1 MGGKDKRAS
10 RKGAVVSKDEFA
22 EYGHDANERH
32 GDDECRDANESRIAG
47 ECRDAN
53 EGGIAG
59 ERCGANEGGP
69 VDGERDGRRAA
80 RGGKGS
86 HGGCEIDKNDAAHKK
101 GATNDGSAVHRGVA
115 DGDAVDVA
123 AGNAADVAARATVD
137 VAVAAAGATV
147 DAAAAAVV
155 TDADVAAG
163 DTADIAVDAA
173 AASATVDAAA
183 AADAVDV
190 AAAGTSTDADA
201 AAAAVAT
208 TDATADDAK
217 ARRRA
222 HRAAVR
228 AQLRQQGAF
237 GQQGSAWGGLP
248 YSDALLQEGL
258 EHARIIAEKRIN
270 GTPRTAEDWLD
281 NNAEVN
287 LALLAKA
294 GRLARECLIEAHLDA
309 VYAATKGYKRLFEAH
324 DLGAEYHRAV
334 RLAVE
339 DSIDKFNLSEGHVL
353 NSWVSTN
360 KKPVER
366 RLCECYAQK
375 TALRSEH
382 EARKYF
388 TIIKAYRKLED
399 SLQGARRP
407 TEDELLEALAEYT
420 ATRGLGR
427 EAMLDILD
435 RGSDGVHR
443 VVFSAASPRDREA
456 ASASACASVVPVAKL
471 AAGAADVVSVVDTI
485 HGAEDAGAEAVA
497 EAGCTARTEN
507 TAEENRVALS
517 AGGVGATRVANVAEK
532 QCAVRIESAAGS
544 ASSAGD
550 SVVHDSDALIFRN
563 GVEQDMTPVERA
575 VYRARI
581 APIIDAGARLQT
593 LAKTAE
599 GIRISCG
606 LPMMQADRVR
616 RIELRLRE
624 RFVLGGELGVYSGA
638 ETSTWLRQERSR
650 LHSDYWLLDLL
661 ALRLAEMLPKQSA
674 APKAKAKVKAAP
686 TDAFSPSPSARAMGV
701 SRDDCYSMLLPMA
714 VKTDDLSGK
723 NGNGYAK
730 ALWENKKLSE
740 DAAEKEGCLQ
750 AYKEYLE
757 NPLAVVRGKMLARV
771 PEEVFPEEDSWRV
784 LLWHFFFDEAT
795 DTEIEEF
802 VAALKDALI
811 HDAAVTG
818 SSEYVVSTARAYVVK
833 RLLAS
838 AAARGDGWDRALE
851 HMLGL
856 MLCWMFD
863 VECADDESVAFAND
877 GLLTGGGVASARKKS
892 KAGRVLSFDAYI
904 VDGPAHI
911 DLEEGRELRV
921 HPWLRPRVGIGHAFE
936 KDECRQL
943 GCRRAEF
950 SGEKAWGVLN
960 LPGQQ
965 ECLAL
970 GANGRAQDPV
980 SREHAF
986 LLYAGSDSQRKEKG
1000 WLAFDLASTNGT
1012 LIARSNADGSM
1023 SNVIVG
1029 FGANNYADARALS
1042 FGAACAGDEQLLREA
1057 ARRAGAAVQMH
1068 GACIMP
1074 GDTLVFGF
1082 AVVEDANGVVS
1093 FGARNGALCLR
1104 VREA

>member
-1 MGGKDKRAS
+1 M
-10 RKGAVVSKDEFA
+10 SKDEFV
-22 EYGHDANERH
+22 EYGHEANERH
-32 GDDECRDANESRIAG
+32 GEG

-53 EGGIAG
+53 EG
-59 ERCGANEGGP
+59 
-69 VDGERDGRRAA
+69 
-80 RGGKGS
+80 
-86 HGGCEIDKNDAAHKK
+86 
-101 GATNDGSAVHRGVA
+101 
-115 DGDAVDVA
+115 
-123 AGNAADVAARATVD
+123 
-137 VAVAAAGATV
+137 
-147 DAAAAAVV
+147 
-155 TDADVAAG
+155 
-163 DTADIAVDAA
+163 
-173 AASATVDAAA
+173 
-183 AADAVDV
+183 
-190 AAAGTSTDADA
+190 
-201 AAAAVAT
+201 AAAVAT
-208 TDATADDAK
+208 ADAVAADDVVAGANAGEGANESAAADVSAADDAK

-228 AQLRQQGAF
+228 AQRRQQGAF

-258 EHARIIAEKRIN
+258 EHARAIAEKRIN
-270 GTPRTAEDWLD
+270 GAPRTAEDWLD

-287 LALLAKA
+287 LALLARA

-309 VYAATKGYKRLFEAH
+309 VYAATKGYRRLFEAH

-388 TIIKAYRKLED
+388 AIIKAYRKIED

-407 TEDELLEALAEYT
+407 TEDELLETLAEHT
-420 ATRGLGR
+420 ATCGLGR

-443 VVFSAASPRDREA
+443 VVFSAASSRNRGA
-456 ASASACASVVPVAKL
+456 ASAGACASVVPAAKL
-471 AAGAADVVSVVDTI
+471 AAGAADVVSAVDAM
-485 HGAEDAGAEAVA
+485 HGAENADAADSACAARVRQVSGAEAVA
-497 EAGCTARTEN
+497 ETGCAARTES
-507 TAEENRVALS
+507 AAKENRVALS

-581 APIIDAGARLQT
+581 APVIDADARLQT

-599 GIRISCG
+599 GIRVSCG

-661 ALRLAEMLPKQSA
+661 ALRLAEMFPKQSA
-674 APKAKAKVKAAP
+674 PSRAKTKSTVEAKPNDASAARP
-686 TDAFSPSPSARAMGV
+686 QTLGV
-701 SRDDCYSMLLPMA
+701 TRDDCYSMLLPMA

-740 DAAEKEGCLQ
+740 DAAEKEGCFQ
-750 AYKEYLE
+750 AYEEYLE

-771 PEEVFPEEDSWRV
+771 PGEAFSEEDPWHM

-818 SSEYVVSTARAYVVK
+818 SSEYVASTARAYVVK

-851 HMLGL
+851 HALGL

-863 VECADDESVAFAND
+863 VECADDESVALAND
-877 GLLTGGGVASARKKS
+877 GLLTGGGVAPSLKKP

-904 VDGPAHI
+904 VDGPARI

-921 HPWLRPRVGIGHAFE
+921 HPWLRPRVGIGHVFE

-943 GCRRAEF
+943 GRRRAEF
-950 SGEKAWGVLN
+950 SGEEAWGAVN

-980 SREHAF
+980 SREHAL
-986 LLYAGSDSQRKEKG
+986 LLYAGSEPQGKEKG
-1000 WLAFDLASTNGT
+1000 WLVFDLASTNGT
-1012 LIARSNADGSM
+1012 LIVRSNADGSM

-1029 FGANNYADARALS
+1029 FGASNYADARALS
-1042 FGAACAGDEQLLREA
+1042 FGPACAGDELLLCEV
-1057 ARRAGAAVQMH
+1057 ARRAGAVVQMC

>member
-1 MGGKDKRAS
+1 M
-10 RKGAVVSKDEFA
+10 SKDEFA
-22 EYGHDANERH
+22 EYEHDANECH
-32 GDDECRDANESRIAG
+32 GEG

-53 EGGIAG
+53 EG
-59 ERCGANEGGP
+59 
-69 VDGERDGRRAA
+69 
-80 RGGKGS
+80 
-86 HGGCEIDKNDAAHKK
+86 
-101 GATNDGSAVHRGVA
+101 
-115 DGDAVDVA
+115 
-123 AGNAADVAARATVD
+123 
-137 VAVAAAGATV
+137 
-147 DAAAAAVV
+147 
-155 TDADVAAG
+155 
-163 DTADIAVDAA
+163 
-173 AASATVDAAA
+173 
-183 AADAVDV
+183 
-190 AAAGTSTDADA
+190 ADA
-201 AAAAVAT
+201 AAAAGAAADVDDAVDAVA
-208 TDATADDAK
+208 DAAAANAAEGANESAAAADAAAAAAEDAK

-228 AQLRQQGAF
+228 AQRRQQGAF
-237 GQQGSAWGGLP
+237 GQQGSEWGGLP
-248 YSDALLQEGL
+248 YSDTLLQEGL
-258 EHARIIAEKRIN
+258 EHARVIAEKRIS
-270 GTPRTAEDWLD
+270 GAPRSEEDWLD
-281 NNAEVN
+281 NNAEVK
-287 LALLAKA
+287 LALLARA

-324 DLGAEYHRAV
+324 DLGAEYHHAV

-339 DSIDKFNLSEGHVL
+339 DSIDKFNLSENHVL

-388 TIIKAYRKLED
+388 AIIKTYRKLED
-399 SLQGARRP
+399 SLQGARKP
-407 TEDELLEALAEYT
+407 TEDELLEALAERT
-420 ATRGLGR
+420 ATRGLSRG
-427 EAMLDILD
+427 AMLDILD

-443 VVFSAASPRDREA
+443 VVFSAASPRRRGAESGA
-456 ASASACASVVPVAKL
+456 ARTSVVPAAKL
-471 AAGAADVVSVVDTI
+471 AGGSADVVSVV
-485 HGAEDAGAEAVA
+485 GAIKNAEGEDVA
-497 EAGCTARTEN
+497 
-507 TAEENRVALS
+507 
-517 AGGVGATRVANVAEK
+517 ANA
-532 QCAVRIESAAGS
+532 SAAGS
-544 ASSAGD
+544 ASMGGD
-550 SVVHDSDALIFRN
+550 SVVHDADALIFRN
-563 GVEQDMTPVERA
+563 GIEQDMTPVERA
-575 VYRARI
+575 VYKARI
-581 APIIDAGARLQT
+581 APIIDSDARLQT
-593 LAKTAE
+593 FAKTAE
-599 GIRISCG
+599 GIRVSCG

-674 APKAKAKVKAAP
+674 ASKAKAEASDVSAAP
-686 TDAFSPSPSARAMGV
+686 APSSAVQTVGV
-701 SRDDCYSMLLPMA
+701 TRDDCYSMLLPMP

-740 DAAEKEGCLQ
+740 DAAEKEGRLQ
-750 AYKEYLE
+750 AYEEYLE
-757 NPLAVVRGKMLARV
+757 NPLAVVQAKVLARV
-771 PEEVFPEEDSWRV
+771 PSEAFSEGDPWRM
-784 LLWHFFFDEAT
+784 LLWRFFFDEAT

-818 SSEYVVSTARAYVVK
+818 SSEYVASTARAYVVK
-833 RLLAS
+833 RLLTS
-838 AAARGDGWDRALE
+838 AAARGDGCDRALE
-851 HMLGL
+851 HALGL

-863 VECADDESVAFAND
+863 IERVDDESVALAND
-877 GLLTGGGVASARKKS
+877 GLLTGGGVAPSLKKP

-904 VDGPAHI
+904 VDGPARI

-936 KDECRQL
+936 KDECRKL

-950 SGEKAWGVLN
+950 SGEEAWGAMN

-965 ECLAL
+965 ECLA
-970 GANGRAQDPV
+970 GDADGRAQDPV
-980 SREHAF
+980 SREHAL
-986 LLYAGSDSQRKEKG
+986 LLYAGNEPQEKEKG
-1000 WLAFDLASTNGT
+1000 WLALDLTSTNGT
-1012 LIARSNADGSM
+1012 LIVRSNGDGSV

-1029 FGANNYADARALS
+1029 FGANNYADAFALS
-1042 FGAACAGDEQLLREA
+1042 FGPACAGDGQLLREV
-1057 ARRAGAAVQMH
+1057 ARRAGASVQTH

-1082 AVVEDANGVVS
+1082 AVVEDASGVVS

>member
-1 MGGKDKRAS
+1 MSSKDKGAS
-10 RKGAVVSKDEFA
+10 RKGAVVLKDEFA
-22 EYGHDANERH
+22 QCEYDANERH
-32 GDDECRDANESRIAG
+32 GEGDRREANES
-47 ECRDAN
+47 
-53 EGGIAG
+53 
-59 ERCGANEGGP
+59 
-69 VDGERDGRRAA
+69 
-80 RGGKGS
+80 
-86 HGGCEIDKNDAAHKK
+86 
-101 GATNDGSAVHRGVA
+101 GVA
-115 DGDAVDVA
+115 AEA
-123 AGNAADVAARATVD
+123 
-137 VAVAAAGATV
+137 
-147 DAAAAAVV
+147 
-155 TDADVAAG
+155 
-163 DTADIAVDAA
+163 
-173 AASATVDAAA
+173 
-183 AADAVDV
+183 
-190 AAAGTSTDADA
+190 
-201 AAAAVAT
+201 
-208 TDATADDAK
+208 AK

-228 AQLRQQGAF
+228 AQRRQQGSF
-237 GQQGSAWGGLP
+237 GQQSSEWGGLP

-270 GTPRTAEDWLD
+270 GVPRTAEDWLD
-281 NNAEVN
+281 SDAEVR

-309 VYAATKGYKRLFEAH
+309 AYAATRGYRRLFEAH
-324 DLGAEYHRAV
+324 DLGAEYHHAV

-339 DSIDKFNLSEGHVL
+339 DSIDKFNLSENHVL
-353 NSWVSTN
+353 NSWVLTN

-382 EARKYF
+382 EARRYF
-388 TIIKAYRKLED
+388 AIVKAYRKLED
-399 SLQGARRP
+399 SLQGMREP
-407 TEDELLEALAEYT
+407 TEGELLEALAEHT
-420 ATRGLGR
+420 ATRGLSR

-443 VVFSAASPRDREA
+443 VVFSAAPSHGREA
-456 ASASACASVVPVAKL
+456 ASACARASVVSVAKL
-471 AAGAADVVSVVDTI
+471 ATDAADVVSAVGVM
-485 HGAEDAGAEAVA
+485 HGAED
-497 EAGCTARTEN
+497 TD
-507 TAEENRVALS
+507 
-517 AGGVGATRVANVAEK
+517 
-532 QCAVRIESAAGS
+532 AAGS
-544 ASSAGD
+544 ASLAGE

-563 GVEQDMTPVERA
+563 GIEQDMTPLERV
-575 VYRARI
+575 VYKARI
-581 APIIDAGARLQT
+581 APIVDADARLQT

-599 GIRISCG
+599 GIRVSCG

-616 RIELRLRE
+616 RIELRLRK

-661 ALRLAEMLPKQSA
+661 ALRLAEMLPKQLA
-674 APKAKAKVKAAP
+674 ASKAKAEAA
-686 TDAFSPSPSARAMGV
+686 DALAAVVRIAGV
-701 SRDDCYSMLLPMA
+701 TRDDCYSMLLPML

-740 DAAEKEGCLQ
+740 DAAKKEGRLQ
-750 AYKEYLE
+750 AYEEYLE

-771 PEEVFPEEDSWRV
+771 PGEAFPEEDSWRV
-784 LLWHFFFDEAT
+784 LLWYFFFDEAT

-818 SSEYVVSTARAYVVK
+818 SSEYIASTARAYVVK
-833 RLLAS
+833 RLLTS
-838 AAARGDGWDRALE
+838 AAARGDGWDCALE
-851 HMLGL
+851 HVLGL

-863 VECADDESVAFAND
+863 IERADDESVALAND
-877 GLLTGGGVASARKKS
+877 GLLTGGGVASSRKKP

-904 VDGPAHI
+904 VDGPARI
-911 DLEEGRELRV
+911 DLEEGREIRV
-921 HPWLRPRVGIGHAFE
+921 HPWLRPRAGVGHAFE

-950 SGEKAWGVLN
+950 SGEEVWGVLN

-986 LLYAGSDSQRKEKG
+986 LLYAGSGSQRKEKG

-1012 LIARSNADGSM
+1012 LIVRSNSDGSM

-1029 FGANNYADARALS
+1029 FGMSNYADARTLS
-1042 FGAACAGDEQLLREA
+1042 FGSACADDELLLREA
-1057 ARRAGAAVQMH
+1057 ARRAGAAIQMH

-1082 AVVEDANGVVS
+1082 AVVEDSNGVVS

>member
-1 MGGKDKRAS
+1 MGSKDKKAS
-10 RKGAVVSKDEFA
+10 REGAVVSKDEFA
-22 EYGHDANERH
+22 EYEHGANESH
-32 GDDECRDANESRIAG
+32 GDDECRDANE
-47 ECRDAN
+47 D
-53 EGGIAG
+53 
-59 ERCGANEGGP
+59 GA
-69 VDGERDGRRAA
+69 
-80 RGGKGS
+80 
-86 HGGCEIDKNDAAHKK
+86 
-101 GATNDGSAVHRGVA
+101 
-115 DGDAVDVA
+115 A
-123 AGNAADVAARATVD
+123 AGKAAADVATADDAVVD
-137 VAVAAAGATV
+137 ANAGEGANES
-147 DAAAAAVV
+147 AAAAE
-155 TDADVAAG
+155 
-163 DTADIAVDAA
+163 
-173 AASATVDAAA
+173 
-183 AADAVDV
+183 
-190 AAAGTSTDADA
+190 
-201 AAAAVAT
+201 
-208 TDATADDAK
+208 DAK

-222 HRAAVR
+222 HRAAIR
-228 AQLRQQGAF
+228 AQRRQRGAF
-237 GQQGSAWGGLP
+237 GQQGSDWGGLP

-258 EHARIIAEKRIN
+258 EHARVIAEKRIS

-309 VYAATKGYKRLFEAH
+309 VYAATKGYKRLFETH

-388 TIIKAYRKLED
+388 AIIKAYRKLEG

-407 TEDELLEALAEYT
+407 TEDELLEALAEHT
-420 ATRGLGR
+420 ATRGLSR

-443 VVFSAASPRDREA
+443 VTFSAAPPCGRGA
-456 ASASACASVVPVAKL
+456 APAAARASVVPAAKL
-471 AAGAADVVSVVDTI
+471 AAGAADAVSVVDTI
-485 HGAEDAGAEAVA
+485 NGAEDADAEGFADAERARRASGAETAAV
-497 EAGCTARTEN
+497 EGCVAGSE
-507 TAEENRVALS
+507 
-517 AGGVGATRVANVAEK
+517 G
-532 QCAVRIESAAGS
+532 AAGS
-544 ASSAGD
+544 ASMGGEP
-550 SVVHDSDALIFRN
+550 VVHDSDALIFRN
-563 GVEQDMTPVERA
+563 GIEQDMTPLERA
-575 VYRARI
+575 VYKARI
-581 APIIDAGARLQT
+581 APVIDADARLQT

-599 GIRISCG
+599 GIRVSCG

-674 APKAKAKVKAAP
+674 PSRAKTKSTVEAKVNDASAARP
-686 TDAFSPSPSARAMGV
+686 QTVGV
-701 SRDDCYSMLLPMA
+701 TRDDCYSMLLPMA

-750 AYKEYLE
+750 AYEEYLE
-757 NPLAVVRGKMLARV
+757 NPLAVVRDKMLARV
-771 PEEVFPEEDSWRV
+771 PGEAFSEEDPWHV

-818 SSEYVVSTARAYVVK
+818 SSEYVASTARAYVVK

-838 AAARGDGWDRALE
+838 AAARGDGWDHALE
-851 HMLGL
+851 HALGL

-863 VECADDESVAFAND
+863 VECADDESVALAND
-877 GLLTGGGVASARKKS
+877 GLLTGGGVAPSRKKP

-904 VDGPAHI
+904 VDGPARI

-936 KDECRQL
+936 KNECRQL

-950 SGEKAWGVLN
+950 SGEKTWGVMN

-980 SREHAF
+980 SREHAL
-986 LLYAGSDSQRKEKG
+986 LLYAGSEPQGKEKG
-1000 WLAFDLASTNGT
+1000 WLVFDLASTNGT
-1012 LIARSNADGSM
+1012 LIVRSNADGSM
-1023 SNVIVG
+1023 SNVIAG
-1029 FGANNYADARALS
+1029 FGANNYADARSLS
-1042 FGAACAGDEQLLREA
+1042 FGPACAGDELLLREV
-1057 ARRAGAAVQMH
+1057 ARRAGAAVQMR

-1082 AVVEDANGVVS
+1082 AVMEDANGVVS

>member
-1 MGGKDKRAS
+1 M
-10 RKGAVVSKDEFA
+10 SKDEFA
-22 EYGHDANERH
+22 EYEHGANECH
-32 GDDECRDANESRIAG
+32 GDDECRDANEGAAAVATADAVAADDVVAGANAG
-47 ECRDAN
+47 E
-53 EGGIAG
+53 
-59 ERCGANEGGP
+59 GA
-69 VDGERDGRRAA
+69 AA
-80 RGGKGS
+80 
-86 HGGCEIDKNDAAHKK
+86 
-101 GATNDGSAVHRGVA
+101 VV
-115 DGDAVDVA
+115 
-123 AGNAADVAARATVD
+123 AADVAA
-137 VAVAAAGATV
+137 
-147 DAAAAAVV
+147 
-155 TDADVAAG
+155 
-163 DTADIAVDAA
+163 
-173 AASATVDAAA
+173 
-183 AADAVDV
+183 
-190 AAAGTSTDADA
+190 
-201 AAAAVAT
+201 
-208 TDATADDAK
+208 ADDAK

-222 HRAAVR
+222 HRAVVR
-228 AQLRQQGAF
+228 AQRRQQGAF

-258 EHARIIAEKRIN
+258 EHARAIAEKRIN
-270 GTPRTAEDWLD
+270 GAPRTAEDWLD

-287 LALLAKA
+287 LALLARA

-309 VYAATKGYKRLFEAH
+309 VYAATKGYRRLFEAH

-388 TIIKAYRKLED
+388 AIIKAYRKLED
-399 SLQGARRP
+399 SLRGARRP
-407 TEDELLEALAEYT
+407 TEDELFEALAEYT
-420 ATRGLGR
+420 ATRGLSQ
-427 EAMLDILD
+427 ETMLDILD

-443 VVFSAASPRDREA
+443 VVFSAASSRGRGA
-456 ASASACASVVPVAKL
+456 ASAGACASVVPAAKL
-471 AAGAADVVSVVDTI
+471 AAGAADVVSVVDTM

-497 EAGCTARTEN
+497 ETGCAAHSES
-507 TAEENRVALS
+507 TAEENCVAFS

-532 QCAVRIESAAGS
+532 QRAVRTESAVGS
-544 ASSAGD
+544 ASMAGD

-563 GVEQDMTPVERA
+563 GIEQDMTPVERA

-581 APIIDAGARLQT
+581 APIIDADARLQT

-599 GIRISCG
+599 GIRVSCG

-674 APKAKAKVKAAP
+674 APKAKAKVKAVP
-686 TDAFSPSPSARAMGV
+686 TDAFSTSPSARAMGV
-701 SRDDCYSMLLPMA
+701 TRDDCYSMLLPLA

-730 ALWENKKLSE
+730 ALRENKKLSE
-740 DAAEKEGCLQ
+740 DAAEKEGRLQ
-750 AYKEYLE
+750 AYEEYLE
-757 NPLAVVRGKMLARV
+757 NPLAVVRANVLARV
-771 PEEVFPEEDSWRV
+771 PGEAFPEEDSWHG

-818 SSEYVVSTARAYVVK
+818 SSEYVSSTARAYVVK

-851 HMLGL
+851 HALGL

-863 VECADDESVAFAND
+863 VECADDESVALAND
-877 GLLTGGGVASARKKS
+877 GLLTGGGVAPSRKKP

-904 VDGPAHI
+904 VDGPARI

-921 HPWLRPRVGIGHAFE
+921 HPWLHPRVGIGHAFE

-950 SGEKAWGVLN
+950 SGEEAWGAMN

-965 ECLAL
+965 ECLAG

-1012 LIARSNADGSM
+1012 LIVRSNADGSM

-1029 FGANNYADARALS
+1029 FGVNNYADARALS
-1042 FGAACAGDEQLLREA
+1042 FGAACAGDEQLLRET

>member
-1 MGGKDKRAS
+1 MGSKDKRAS
-10 RKGAVVSKDEFA
+10 REGAVVSKDEFA
-22 EYGHDANERH
+22 EYEHGANESH
-32 GDDECRDANESRIAG
+32 GDDERRDANE
-47 ECRDAN
+47 
-53 EGGIAG
+53 
-59 ERCGANEGGP
+59 
-69 VDGERDGRRAA
+69 DG
-80 RGGKGS
+80 
-86 HGGCEIDKNDAAHKK
+86 
-101 GATNDGSAVHRGVA
+101 
-115 DGDAVDVA
+115 
-123 AGNAADVAARATVD
+123 
-137 VAVAAAGATV
+137 AAAGKA
-147 DAAAAAVV
+147 
-155 TDADVAAG
+155 
-163 DTADIAVDAA
+163 TAD
-173 AASATVDAAA
+173 AT
-183 AADAVDV
+183 
-190 AAAGTSTDADA
+190 AAAGKAKADA
-201 AAAAVAT
+201 AAAE
-208 TDATADDAK
+208 DANAK

-222 HRAAVR
+222 HRAAIR
-228 AQLRQQGAF
+228 AQRRQRGAF
-237 GQQGSAWGGLP
+237 GQQGSEWGGLP

-258 EHARIIAEKRIN
+258 EHARVIAEKRIS
-270 GTPRTAEDWLD
+270 GAPRTAEDWLD

-388 TIIKAYRKLED
+388 AIIKAYRKLED

-407 TEDELLEALAEYT
+407 TEDELLEALAGHT
-420 ATRGLGR
+420 ATRGLSR

-435 RGSDGVHR
+435 RGFDGVHR
-443 VVFSAASPRDREA
+443 VVFSAASPCGRGA
-456 ASASACASVVPVAKL
+456 APAAARASVVPAAKL
-471 AAGAADVVSVVDTI
+471 AAGAADAVSVVDTI
-485 HGAEDAGAEAVA
+485 NGAEDADAEGFADAERARWASGAETAAV
-497 EAGCTARTEN
+497 EGCVAGSE
-507 TAEENRVALS
+507 
-517 AGGVGATRVANVAEK
+517 G
-532 QCAVRIESAAGS
+532 AAGS
-544 ASSAGD
+544 ASMDGGP
-550 SVVHDSDALIFRN
+550 VVYDSDALIFRN
-563 GVEQDMTPVERA
+563 GIEQDMTPLERA
-575 VYRARI
+575 VYKARI
-581 APIIDAGARLQT
+581 APIVDADARLQT

-599 GIRISCG
+599 GIRASCG

-661 ALRLAEMLPKQSA
+661 ALRLAEMFPKQSA
-674 APKAKAKVKAAP
+674 PSRAKTKSTAEAKANNGSAARP
-686 TDAFSPSPSARAMGV
+686 QTVGV
-701 SRDDCYSMLLPMA
+701 TRDDCYSMLLPMA

-740 DAAEKEGCLQ
+740 DAAEKEGRLQ
-750 AYKEYLE
+750 AYEEYLE

-771 PEEVFPEEDSWRV
+771 PGEAFSEEDPWRV

-818 SSEYVVSTARAYVVK
+818 SSEYVASTARAYVVK

-851 HMLGL
+851 HALGL

-863 VECADDESVAFAND
+863 VECADDESVALAND
-877 GLLTGGGVASARKKS
+877 GLLTGGGVAPSRKKP

-904 VDGPAHI
+904 VDGPARI

-950 SGEKAWGVLN
+950 SGEKAWGAMN

-980 SREHAF
+980 SREHAL
-986 LLYAGSDSQRKEKG
+986 LLYAGSEPQGKEKG
-1000 WLAFDLASTNGT
+1000 WLVFDLASTNGT
-1012 LIARSNADGSM
+1012 LIVRSNADGSM
-1023 SNVIVG
+1023 SNVVAG

-1042 FGAACAGDEQLLREA
+1042 FGPACAGDELLLREV
-1057 ARRAGAAVQMH
+1057 ARRAGAVVQMR

-1082 AVVEDANGVVS
+1082 AVMEDANGVVS

>member
-1 MGGKDKRAS
+1 M
-10 RKGAVVSKDEFA
+10 SKDEFA
-22 EYGHDANERH
+22 EYEH
-32 GDDECRDANESRIAG
+32 GANESHDEG

-53 EGGIAG
+53 EDGAAAG
-59 ERCGANEGGP
+59 E
-69 VDGERDGRRAA
+69 
-80 RGGKGS
+80 
-86 HGGCEIDKNDAAHKK
+86 
-101 GATNDGSAVHRGVA
+101 AT
-115 DGDAVDVA
+115 
-123 AGNAADVAARATVD
+123 ADVAAAD
-137 VAVAAAGATV
+137 DAVAGANAGEGANE
-147 DAAAAAVV
+147 
-155 TDADVAAG
+155 
-163 DTADIAVDAA
+163 
-173 AASATVDAAA
+173 SA
-183 AADAVDV
+183 AADE
-190 AAAGTSTDADA
+190 G
-201 AAAAVAT
+201 
-208 TDATADDAK
+208 AK

-222 HRAAVR
+222 HRAAIR
-228 AQLRQQGAF
+228 AQRRQRGAF
-237 GQQGSAWGGLP
+237 GQQGSEWGGLP

-258 EHARIIAEKRIN
+258 EHARVIAEKRIS
-270 GTPRTAEDWLD
+270 GAPRTAEDWLD

-388 TIIKAYRKLED
+388 AIIKAYRKLED

-407 TEDELLEALAEYT
+407 TEDELLEALAEHT
-420 ATRGLGR
+420 ATRGLSR

-443 VVFSAASPRDREA
+443 VAFSAASPCGRGA
-456 ASASACASVVPVAKL
+456 APAVARASVVPAAKL
-471 AAGAADVVSVVDTI
+471 AAGAMDIVSVVDTI
-485 HGAEDAGAEAVA
+485 NGAEDADAAGFADAERARRASGAETAAV
-497 EAGCTARTEN
+497 EGCVAGSE
-507 TAEENRVALS
+507 
-517 AGGVGATRVANVAEK
+517 G
-532 QCAVRIESAAGS
+532 AAGS
-544 ASSAGD
+544 ASMGGEP
-550 SVVHDSDALIFRN
+550 VVHDSDALIFRN
-563 GVEQDMTPVERA
+563 GIEQDMTPLERA
-575 VYRARI
+575 VYKARI
-581 APIIDAGARLQT
+581 APVIDADARLQT

-599 GIRISCG
+599 GIRVSCG

-674 APKAKAKVKAAP
+674 PSRAKTKSTVEAKANDALAARP
-686 TDAFSPSPSARAMGV
+686 QIAGV
-701 SRDDCYSMLLPMA
+701 TRDDCYSMLLPMA

-750 AYKEYLE
+750 AYEEYLE

-771 PEEVFPEEDSWRV
+771 PGEAFSEEDPWHV

-818 SSEYVVSTARAYVVK
+818 SSEYVASTARAYVVK

-838 AAARGDGWDRALE
+838 AAARGDDWDRALE
-851 HMLGL
+851 HALGL
-856 MLCWMFD
+856 MLCWMLD
-863 VECADDESVAFAND
+863 VECADDESVALAND
-877 GLLTGGGVASARKKS
+877 GLLTGGGVAPSRKKP

-904 VDGPAHI
+904 VDGPARI

-950 SGEKAWGVLN
+950 SGEKAWGAMN

-980 SREHAF
+980 SREHAL
-986 LLYAGSDSQRKEKG
+986 LLYAGSEPQGKEKG
-1000 WLAFDLASTNGT
+1000 WLVFDLASTNGT
-1012 LIARSNADGSM
+1012 LIVRSNADGSL
-1023 SNVIVG
+1023 SNVIAG

-1042 FGAACAGDEQLLREA
+1042 FGPACAGDELLLREA
-1057 ARRAGAAVQMH
+1057 ARRAGAAIQMR
-1068 GACIMP
+1068 GTCIMP

-1082 AVVEDANGVVS
+1082 AVMEDANGVVS

>member
-1 MGGKDKRAS
+1 M
-10 RKGAVVSKDEFA
+10 SKDEFA
-22 EYGHDANERH
+22 EYEH
-32 GDDECRDANESRIAG
+32 GANESHGEG

-53 EGGIAG
+53 EDGAAAG
-59 ERCGANEGGP
+59 EA
-69 VDGERDGRRAA
+69 
-80 RGGKGS
+80 
-86 HGGCEIDKNDAAHKK
+86 
-101 GATNDGSAVHRGVA
+101 
-115 DGDAVDVA
+115 
-123 AGNAADVAARATVD
+123 AADVAA
-137 VAVAAAGATV
+137 AAGK
-147 DAAAAAVV
+147 
-155 TDADVAAG
+155 
-163 DTADIAVDAA
+163 
-173 AASATVDAAA
+173 A
-183 AADAVDV
+183 AADAAAVDDAV
-190 AAAGTSTDADA
+190 AGANVGEGANESAAADE
-201 AAAAVAT
+201 
-208 TDATADDAK
+208 DAK

-222 HRAAVR
+222 HRAAIR
-228 AQLRQQGAF
+228 AQRRQRGAF
-237 GQQGSAWGGLP
+237 GQQCSEWGGLP

-258 EHARIIAEKRIN
+258 EHAHVIAEKRIS
-270 GTPRTAEDWLD
+270 GAPRTAEDWLD

-388 TIIKAYRKLED
+388 AIIKAYRKLED

-407 TEDELLEALAEYT
+407 TEDELLEALAEHT
-420 ATRGLGR
+420 ATRGLSR

-435 RGSDGVHR
+435 RGSDGVHM
-443 VVFSAASPRDREA
+443 VAFSAASPCGRGAAPA
-456 ASASACASVVPVAKL
+456 ASRASVVPAAKL
-471 AAGAADVVSVVDTI
+471 AAGAADAVSVVDTI
-485 HGAEDAGAEAVA
+485 NGAEDAD
-497 EAGCTARTEN
+497 
-507 TAEENRVALS
+507 
-517 AGGVGATRVANVAEK
+517 
-532 QCAVRIESAAGS
+532 AAGF
-544 ASSAGD
+544 A
-550 SVVHDSDALIFRN
+550 DA
-563 GVEQDMTPVERA
+563 ERA
-575 VYRARI
+575 RRA
-581 APIIDAGARLQT
+581 
-593 LAKTAE
+593 
-599 GIRISCG
+599 
-606 LPMMQADRVR
+606 
-616 RIELRLRE
+616 
-624 RFVLGGELGVYSGA
+624 SGA

-674 APKAKAKVKAAP
+674 LSRAKTKSTVEAKANDGSAARP
-686 TDAFSPSPSARAMGV
+686 QTVGV
-701 SRDDCYSMLLPMA
+701 TRDDCYSMLLPMA

-750 AYKEYLE
+750 AYEEYLE

-771 PEEVFPEEDSWRV
+771 PGEAFSEEDPWRV

-802 VAALKDALI
+802 VAALKGALI

-818 SSEYVVSTARAYVVK
+818 SSEYVASTARAYVVK

-851 HMLGL
+851 HALGL

-863 VECADDESVAFAND
+863 VECADDESVALAND
-877 GLLTGGGVASARKKS
+877 GLLTGGGVAPSRKKP

-904 VDGPAHI
+904 VDGPARI

-950 SGEKAWGVLN
+950 SGEKAWGVMN

-980 SREHAF
+980 SREHAL
-986 LLYAGSDSQRKEKG
+986 LLYAGSEPQGKEKG
-1000 WLAFDLASTNGT
+1000 WLVFDLASTNGT
-1012 LIARSNADGSM
+1012 LIVRSNADGSM
-1023 SNVIVG
+1023 SNVIAG
-1029 FGANNYADARALS
+1029 FGVNNYADARALS
-1042 FGAACAGDEQLLREA
+1042 FGPACAGDELLLREA
-1057 ARRAGAAVQMH
+1057 ARRAGAAVQMR

>member
-1 MGGKDKRAS
+1 MDSKGKKAS

-22 EYGHDANERH
+22 EYEHGANESH
-32 GDDECRDANESRIAG
+32 GDDERRDANE
-47 ECRDAN
+47 D
-53 EGGIAG
+53 
-59 ERCGANEGGP
+59 GA
-69 VDGERDGRRAA
+69 
-80 RGGKGS
+80 
-86 HGGCEIDKNDAAHKK
+86 
-101 GATNDGSAVHRGVA
+101 
-115 DGDAVDVA
+115 A
-123 AGNAADVAARATVD
+123 AGKAAADVATAD
-137 VAVAAAGATV
+137 DAVAGANAGEGANES
-147 DAAAAAVV
+147 AAAAE
-155 TDADVAAG
+155 
-163 DTADIAVDAA
+163 
-173 AASATVDAAA
+173 
-183 AADAVDV
+183 
-190 AAAGTSTDADA
+190 
-201 AAAAVAT
+201 
-208 TDATADDAK
+208 DAK

-222 HRAAVR
+222 QRAAIR
-228 AQLRQQGAF
+228 AQRRQRGAF
-237 GQQGSAWGGLP
+237 GQQGSEWGGLP

-258 EHARIIAEKRIN
+258 EHARVIAEKRIS
-270 GTPRTAEDWLD
+270 GAPRTAEDWLD

-388 TIIKAYRKLED
+388 AIIKAYRKLED

-407 TEDELLEALAEYT
+407 TEDELLEALAERT
-420 ATRGLGR
+420 ATRGLSR
-427 EAMLDILD
+427 KAMLDILD

-443 VVFSAASPRDREA
+443 VTFSVAPPCGRGAAPVGV
-456 ASASACASVVPVAKL
+456 CASVVPAAKL
-471 AAGAADVVSVVDTI
+471 AAGAADAVSVVDTI
-485 HGAEDAGAEAVA
+485 NGAEDADAAGFADAERARRASGAETSAV
-497 EAGCTARTEN
+497 EGCVAGSE
-507 TAEENRVALS
+507 
-517 AGGVGATRVANVAEK
+517 G
-532 QCAVRIESAAGS
+532 AAGS
-544 ASSAGD
+544 ASMGGEP
-550 SVVHDSDALIFRN
+550 VVHDSDALIFRN
-563 GVEQDMTPVERA
+563 GIEQDMTPLERA
-575 VYRARI
+575 VYKARI
-581 APIIDAGARLQT
+581 APIVDADARLQT

-599 GIRISCG
+599 GIRVSCG

-674 APKAKAKVKAAP
+674 LSRAKTKSTAEAKANDGSAARP
-686 TDAFSPSPSARAMGV
+686 QTVGV
-701 SRDDCYSMLLPMA
+701 TRDDCYGMLLPMA

-750 AYKEYLE
+750 AYEGYLE

-771 PEEVFPEEDSWRV
+771 PGEAFSEEDPWRV

-802 VAALKDALI
+802 VAALKGALI

-818 SSEYVVSTARAYVVK
+818 SSEYVASTARAYVVK

-838 AAARGDGWDRALE
+838 AAARGDDWDRALE
-851 HMLGL
+851 HALGL

-863 VECADDESVAFAND
+863 VECSDDESVALAND
-877 GLLTGGGVASARKKS
+877 GLLTGGGVAPSRKKP

-904 VDGPAHI
+904 VDGPARI

-950 SGEKAWGVLN
+950 SGEKAWGAMN

-980 SREHAF
+980 SREHAL
-986 LLYAGSDSQRKEKG
+986 LLYAGSEPQGKEKG
-1000 WLAFDLASTNGT
+1000 WLVFDLASTNGT
-1012 LIARSNADGSM
+1012 LIVRSNADGSM

-1029 FGANNYADARALS
+1029 FGANNYADARTLS
-1042 FGAACAGDEQLLREA
+1042 FGSACADDELLLHEA
-1057 ARRAGAAVQMH
+1057 AKRAGAAIQMH

-1082 AVVEDANGVVS
+1082 AVMEDANGVVS

>member
-1 MGGKDKRAS
+1 MDSKDKKALRE
-10 RKGAVVSKDEFA
+10 GAVVSKDEFA
-22 EYGHDANERH
+22 EYGHGANESH
-32 GDDECRDANESRIAG
+32 GDDECLDANE
-47 ECRDAN
+47 
-53 EGGIAG
+53 
-59 ERCGANEGGP
+59 
-69 VDGERDGRRAA
+69 DG
-80 RGGKGS
+80 
-86 HGGCEIDKNDAAHKK
+86 
-101 GATNDGSAVHRGVA
+101 
-115 DGDAVDVA
+115 
-123 AGNAADVAARATVD
+123 
-137 VAVAAAGATV
+137 AAAGKAAS
-147 DAAAAAVV
+147 DAAAADDAV
-155 TDADVAAG
+155 AG
-163 DTADIAVDAA
+163 ANAGEGANE
-173 AASATVDAAA
+173 SA
-183 AADAVDV
+183 AADE
-190 AAAGTSTDADA
+190 
-201 AAAAVAT
+201 
-208 TDATADDAK
+208 DAK

-222 HRAAVR
+222 HRAAIR
-228 AQLRQQGAF
+228 AQRRQRGAF
-237 GQQGSAWGGLP
+237 GQQGSEWGGLP

-258 EHARIIAEKRIN
+258 EHARVIAEKRIS
-270 GTPRTAEDWLD
+270 GAPRTAEDWLD

-309 VYAATKGYKRLFEAH
+309 VYEATKGYKRLFEAH

-388 TIIKAYRKLED
+388 AIIKAYRKLED

-407 TEDELLEALAEYT
+407 TEDELLEALAEHT
-420 ATRGLGR
+420 ATRGLSR

-443 VVFSAASPRDREA
+443 VAFSAAPPCGRGA
-456 ASASACASVVPVAKL
+456 APAAARASVVPAAKL
-471 AAGAADVVSVVDTI
+471 AAGAADAVSVVDTI
-485 HGAEDAGAEAVA
+485 NGAEDADAAGFADAERARRASGAETAVVGGCV
-497 EAGCTARTEN
+497 AGSE
-507 TAEENRVALS
+507 
-517 AGGVGATRVANVAEK
+517 G
-532 QCAVRIESAAGS
+532 AAGS
-544 ASSAGD
+544 ASMNGEP
-550 SVVHDSDALIFRN
+550 VVHDSDALIFRN
-563 GVEQDMTPVERA
+563 GIEQDMTPLERA
-575 VYRARI
+575 VYKARLT
-581 APIIDAGARLQT
+581 PIVDADAHLQT

-599 GIRISCG
+599 GIRVSCG

-674 APKAKAKVKAAP
+674 PARAKTKSTVEAKANDASAARP
-686 TDAFSPSPSARAMGV
+686 QTVGV
-701 SRDDCYSMLLPMA
+701 TRDDCYSMLLPMA

-740 DAAEKEGCLQ
+740 DTAEKEGCLQ
-750 AYKEYLE
+750 AYEEYLE

-771 PEEVFPEEDSWRV
+771 PGEAFSEEDPWRV

-802 VAALKDALI
+802 VAALKGALI

-818 SSEYVVSTARAYVVK
+818 SSEYVASTARAYVVK

-851 HMLGL
+851 HALGL
-856 MLCWMFD
+856 MLCWMLD
-863 VECADDESVAFAND
+863 VEYADDESVALAND
-877 GLLTGGGVASARKKS
+877 GLLTGGGVAPSRKKP

-904 VDGPAHI
+904 VDGPARI

-950 SGEKAWGVLN
+950 SGEKAWGAMN

-980 SREHAF
+980 SREHAL
-986 LLYAGSDSQRKEKG
+986 LLYAGIEPQGKEKG
-1000 WLAFDLASTNGT
+1000 WLVFDLASTNGT
-1012 LIARSNADGSM
+1012 LIVRSNADGSM
-1023 SNVIVG
+1023 SNVIAG

-1042 FGAACAGDEQLLREA
+1042 FGPACTGDELLLREV
-1057 ARRAGAAVQMH
+1057 ARRAGAAVQMR
-1068 GACIMP
+1068 GTCIMP

-1082 AVVEDANGVVS
+1082 AVMEDANGVVS

>member
-10 RKGAVVSKDEFA
+10 RKGAAVSKDEFA

-53 EGGIAG
+53 EGGIAA
-59 ERCGANEGGP
+59 ECCGANEGGP

-86 HGGCEIDKNDAAHKK
+86 HGGCEIDKNDAAHEK
-101 GATNDGSAVHRGVA
+101 GATNDGSAAHRGA
-115 DGDAVDVA
+115 AAGGAVDVA
-123 AGNAADVAARATVD
+123 AGNAADVA
-137 VAVAAAGATV
+137 V
-147 DAAAAAVV
+147 DAAARA
-155 TDADVAAG
+155 TADV
-163 DTADIAVDAA
+163 AVDAA
-173 AASATVDAAA
+173 AASATA
-183 AADAVDV
+183 
-190 AAAGTSTDADA
+190 DADA
-201 AAAAVAT
+201 AAVADAT
-208 TDATADDAK
+208 TDAAADDAK

-228 AQLRQQGAF
+228 AQRRQQGAL
-237 GQQGSAWGGLP
+237 GQQCSEWGGLP

-258 EHARIIAEKRIN
+258 EHARVIAEKRIN
-270 GTPRTAEDWLD
+270 GSPRAAEDWLD
-281 NNAEVN
+281 NNAEVK
-287 LALLAKA
+287 LAMLARA

-309 VYAATKGYKRLFEAH
+309 VYAATKGYRRLFEAH

-339 DSIDKFNLSEGHVL
+339 DSIDKFDLSEGHVL

-443 VVFSAASPRDREA
+443 VVFSAASPRDRGA
-456 ASASACASVVPVAKL
+456 VSASACASVVPVAKL
-471 AAGAADVVSVVDTI
+471 AADAADVVSVVDTM

-497 EAGCTARTEN
+497 EAGCAARTES

-517 AGGVGATRVANVAEK
+517 AGGVGAMRVANVAEK

-599 GIRISCG
+599 GIRVSCG

-661 ALRLAEMLPKQSA
+661 ALRLAEMLPKYSS
-674 APKAKAKVKAAP
+674 APKAKNGKGTALTEQVG
-686 TDAFSPSPSARAMGV
+686 GV
-701 SRDDCYSMLLPMA
+701 TRDECYSMLLPVA

-723 NGNGYAK
+723 NGNGRAK

-740 DAAEKEGCLQ
+740 DAARKEGRLR
-750 AYKEYLE
+750 EYEDYLAD
-757 NPLAVVRGKMLARV
+757 PLAVVRNRAVAKV
-771 PEEVFPEEDSWRV
+771 PNETLHGEDPWAA

-795 DTEIEEF
+795 DIEVEEF
-802 VAALKDALI
+802 ATALKDALI
-811 HDAAVTG
+811 HDAIAIG
-818 SSEYVVSTARAYVVK
+818 SNEYTASTARAYTVK
-833 RLLAS
+833 RLLAT
-838 AAARGDGWDRALE
+838 AAARDDGWACKLE
-851 HMLGL
+851 HALCL
-856 MLCWMFD
+856 MLCWMLD
-863 VECADDESVAFAND
+863 IERADDESMALAQE
-877 GLLTGGGVASARKKS
+877 GLLTGGGAAPSPAKP
-892 KAGRVLSFDAYI
+892 KAGQMLAFDAFI
-904 VDGPAHI
+904 VDGVVRNA
-911 DLEEGRELRV
+911 LEEGRELHV

-936 KDECRQL
+936 KNKPHKL
-943 GCRRAEF
+943 GHRREELA
-950 SGEKAWGVLN
+950 GEEAWGVLN

-965 ECLAL
+965 ECLAR
-970 GANGRAQDPV
+970 GADGRALDPV
-980 SREHAF
+980 SREHAL
-986 LLYAGSDSQRKEKG
+986 LLYAGSELQGQARG
-1000 WLAFDLASTNGT
+1000 WLAFDLASSNGT
-1012 LIARSNADGSM
+1012 LIVRSNADGSV

-1029 FGANNYADARALS
+1029 FGANNCADTRTLS
-1042 FGAACAGDEQLLREA
+1042 FGPSCADDDQLLLETA
-1057 ARRAGAAVQMH
+1057 KRAGVAIQVQ
-1068 GACIMP
+1068 GARIMP

-1082 AVVEDANGVVS
+1082 AVREDSNGVVS
-1093 FGARNGALCLR
+1093 FGARNGALCMR

>member
-1 MGGKDKRAS
+1 M

-22 EYGHDANERH
+22 EYEH
-32 GDDECRDANESRIAG
+32 GANESHGEG

-53 EGGIAG
+53 E
-59 ERCGANEGGP
+59 
-69 VDGERDGRRAA
+69 DG
-80 RGGKGS
+80 
-86 HGGCEIDKNDAAHKK
+86 
-101 GATNDGSAVHRGVA
+101 
-115 DGDAVDVA
+115 
-123 AGNAADVAARATVD
+123 
-137 VAVAAAGATV
+137 AAAGK
-147 DAAAAAVV
+147 AA
-155 TDADVAAG
+155 
-163 DTADIAVDAA
+163 
-173 AASATVDAAA
+173 
-183 AADAVDV
+183 
-190 AAAGTSTDADA
+190 ADA
-201 AAAAVAT
+201 AAADDAVAG
-208 TDATADDAK
+208 ANVGEGANESVAAAEDAK

-222 HRAAVR
+222 HRAAIR
-228 AQLRQQGAF
+228 AQRRQRGAF
-237 GQQGSAWGGLP
+237 GQQGSEWGGLP

-258 EHARIIAEKRIN
+258 EHARVIAEKRIS
-270 GTPRTAEDWLD
+270 GAPRTAEDWLD

-388 TIIKAYRKLED
+388 AIIKAYRKLED

-407 TEDELLEALAEYT
+407 TEDELLEALAEHT
-420 ATRGLGR
+420 ATRGLSR

-443 VVFSAASPRDREA
+443 VAFSAASPCGRGA
-456 ASASACASVVPVAKL
+456 APAVARASVVPAAKL
-471 AAGAADVVSVVDTI
+471 AAGAADAVGVVDTI
-485 HGAEDAGAEAVA
+485 NGAEDADAAGFAGAERARRASGAETAAV
-497 EAGCTARTEN
+497 EGCVAGSE
-507 TAEENRVALS
+507 
-517 AGGVGATRVANVAEK
+517 G
-532 QCAVRIESAAGS
+532 AAGS
-544 ASSAGD
+544 ASMDGE
-550 SVVHDSDALIFRN
+550 SVAHDSDALIFRN
-563 GVEQDMTPVERA
+563 GIEQGMTPLERA
-575 VYRARI
+575 VYKARI
-581 APIIDAGARLQT
+581 APVIDADARLQT

-599 GIRISCG
+599 EIRVSCG

-674 APKAKAKVKAAP
+674 LSRAKTKSTAEAKANDGSAARP
-686 TDAFSPSPSARAMGV
+686 QTVGV
-701 SRDDCYSMLLPMA
+701 TRDDCYSMLLPMA

-750 AYKEYLE
+750 AYEEYLE

-771 PEEVFPEEDSWRV
+771 PGEAFSEEDPWHA

-818 SSEYVVSTARAYVVK
+818 SSEYVASTARAYVVK

-851 HMLGL
+851 HALGL

-863 VECADDESVAFAND
+863 VECADDESVALAND
-877 GLLTGGGVASARKKS
+877 GLLTGGGVAPSRKKP

-904 VDGPAHI
+904 VDGPARI

-943 GCRRAEF
+943 GCRRVEF
-950 SGEKAWGVLN
+950 SGEKAWGAMN

-980 SREHAF
+980 SREHAL
-986 LLYAGSDSQRKEKG
+986 LLYAGSEPQGKEKG
-1000 WLAFDLASTNGT
+1000 WLVFDLASTNGT
-1012 LIARSNADGSM
+1012 LIVRSNADGSM
-1023 SNVIVG
+1023 SNVIAG

-1042 FGAACAGDEQLLREA
+1042 FGPACAGDGLLLREV
-1057 ARRAGAAVQMH
+1057 ARRAGAAVQMR
-1068 GACIMP
+1068 GTCIMP

-1082 AVVEDANGVVS
+1082 AVMEDANGVVS

>member
-1 MGGKDKRAS
+1 MAPFFKILALVFLAAVLSSVKRYEHLTRVFNRFSCGVWLAAQITMGSKDKKAS
-10 RKGAVVSKDEFA
+10 REGAVVSKDEFV
-22 EYGHDANERH
+22 EYEH
-32 GDDECRDANESRIAG
+32 GANESHGEG

-53 EGGIAG
+53 E
-59 ERCGANEGGP
+59 
-69 VDGERDGRRAA
+69 DG
-80 RGGKGS
+80 
-86 HGGCEIDKNDAAHKK
+86 
-101 GATNDGSAVHRGVA
+101 
-115 DGDAVDVA
+115 
-123 AGNAADVAARATVD
+123 
-137 VAVAAAGATV
+137 AAAGK
-147 DAAAAAVV
+147 AAAE
-155 TDADVAAG
+155 
-163 DTADIAVDAA
+163 
-173 AASATVDAAA
+173 
-183 AADAVDV
+183 
-190 AAAGTSTDADA
+190 
-201 AAAAVAT
+201 
-208 TDATADDAK
+208 DAK

-222 HRAAVR
+222 HRAAIR
-228 AQLRQQGAF
+228 AQRRQRGAF
-237 GQQGSAWGGLP
+237 GQQGSEWGGLP

-258 EHARIIAEKRIN
+258 EHARVIAEKRIS
-270 GTPRTAEDWLD
+270 GAPRTAEDWLD

-388 TIIKAYRKLED
+388 AIIKAYRKLED

-407 TEDELLEALAEYT
+407 TEDELLEALAEHT
-420 ATRGLGR
+420 ATRGLSR

-443 VVFSAASPRDREA
+443 VAFSAAPPCGRGA
-456 ASASACASVVPVAKL
+456 APAAARASVVPAAKL
-471 AAGAADVVSVVDTI
+471 AAGAMDAVSAVDTI
-485 HGAEDAGAEAVA
+485 NGAEDADAAGFVDAERARQTSGAETAAV
-497 EAGCTARTEN
+497 EGCVAGSE
-507 TAEENRVALS
+507 
-517 AGGVGATRVANVAEK
+517 G
-532 QCAVRIESAAGS
+532 AAGS
-544 ASSAGD
+544 ASMGGEPA
-550 SVVHDSDALIFRN
+550 VHDSDALIFRN
-563 GVEQDMTPVERA
+563 GIEQDMTPLERA
-575 VYRARI
+575 VYKARL
-581 APIIDAGARLQT
+581 APIVDADARLQT

-599 GIRISCG
+599 GIRVSCG

-674 APKAKAKVKAAP
+674 PSRAKTKSTVEAKVNDASAARP
-686 TDAFSPSPSARAMGV
+686 QTVGV
-701 SRDDCYSMLLPMA
+701 TRDDCYSMLLPMA

-740 DAAEKEGCLQ
+740 DAAEKEGRLQ
-750 AYKEYLE
+750 AYEEYLE

-771 PEEVFPEEDSWRV
+771 PGEAFSEEDPWHV

-818 SSEYVVSTARAYVVK
+818 SSEYVASTARAYVVK

-838 AAARGDGWDRALE
+838 AAARGDGWDCALE
-851 HMLGL
+851 HALGL

-863 VECADDESVAFAND
+863 VECADDESVALAND
-877 GLLTGGGVASARKKS
+877 GLLTGGGVAPSRKKP

-904 VDGPAHI
+904 VDGPARI

-950 SGEKAWGVLN
+950 SGEKAWGAMN

-980 SREHAF
+980 SREHAL
-986 LLYAGSDSQRKEKG
+986 LLYAGSEPQGKEKG
-1000 WLAFDLASTNGT
+1000 WLVFDLASTNGT
-1012 LIARSNADGSM
+1012 LIVRSNADGSM
-1023 SNVIVG
+1023 SNVIAG

-1042 FGAACAGDEQLLREA
+1042 FGPACAGDELLLREV
-1057 ARRAGAAVQMH
+1057 ARRAGAAVQMR
-1068 GACIMP
+1068 GTCIMP

-1082 AVVEDANGVVS
+1082 AVMEDANGVVS

>member
-1 MGGKDKRAS
+1 M
-10 RKGAVVSKDEFA
+10 SKDEFA
-22 EYGHDANERH
+22 EYEHGANESH
-32 GDDECRDANESRIAG
+32 GDDECHDANE
-47 ECRDAN
+47 
-53 EGGIAG
+53 
-59 ERCGANEGGP
+59 
-69 VDGERDGRRAA
+69 DG
-80 RGGKGS
+80 
-86 HGGCEIDKNDAAHKK
+86 
-101 GATNDGSAVHRGVA
+101 
-115 DGDAVDVA
+115 
-123 AGNAADVAARATVD
+123 
-137 VAVAAAGATV
+137 AAAGKAT
-147 DAAAAAVV
+147 
-155 TDADVAAG
+155 
-163 DTADIAVDAA
+163 
-173 AASATVDAAA
+173 
-183 AADAVDV
+183 
-190 AAAGTSTDADA
+190 ADA
-201 AAAAVAT
+201 AAAAGKAAA
-208 TDATADDAK
+208 DAATADDAVAGANAGEGANESAAADEDAK

-222 HRAAVR
+222 HRAVIR
-228 AQLRQQGAF
+228 AQRRQRGAF
-237 GQQGSAWGGLP
+237 GQQGSEWGGLP
-248 YSDALLQEGL
+248 YSDALLQKGL
-258 EHARIIAEKRIN
+258 EHARVIAEKRIS
-270 GTPRTAEDWLD
+270 GVPRTAEDWLD

-309 VYAATKGYKRLFEAH
+309 VYAATRGYKRLFEAH

-388 TIIKAYRKLED
+388 AIIKAYRKLED

-407 TEDELLEALAEYT
+407 TEDELLEALAEHT

-427 EAMLDILD
+427 KAMLDILD

-443 VVFSAASPRDREA
+443 VTFFAAPPCGRGA
-456 ASASACASVVPVAKL
+456 APAVARASVVPAAKL
-471 AAGAADVVSVVDTI
+471 AAGAMDIVSVVDTI
-485 HGAEDAGAEAVA
+485 NGAEDADAAGFADAERARRASGAETAAV
-497 EAGCTARTEN
+497 EGCVAGSE
-507 TAEENRVALS
+507 
-517 AGGVGATRVANVAEK
+517 G
-532 QCAVRIESAAGS
+532 AAGS
-544 ASSAGD
+544 ASMGGEP
-550 SVVHDSDALIFRN
+550 VVHDSDALIFRN
-563 GVEQDMTPVERA
+563 GIEQDMTPLERA
-575 VYRARI
+575 VYKARI
-581 APIIDAGARLQT
+581 APVIDADARLQT

-599 GIRISCG
+599 GIRVSCG

-638 ETSTWLRQERSR
+638 ETSTWLRQELSR

-674 APKAKAKVKAAP
+674 PARPKTKSTVEAKANDASAARP
-686 TDAFSPSPSARAMGV
+686 QTVGV
-701 SRDDCYSMLLPMA
+701 TRDDCYSMLLPTA

-723 NGNGYAK
+723 NENGYAK

-750 AYKEYLE
+750 AYEEYLE

-771 PEEVFPEEDSWRV
+771 PGEAFSEEDPRHV

-802 VAALKDALI
+802 VAALKGALI

-818 SSEYVVSTARAYVVK
+818 SSEYVASTARAYVVK

-851 HMLGL
+851 HALGL

-863 VECADDESVAFAND
+863 VECADDESVALAND
-877 GLLTGGGVASARKKS
+877 GLLTGGGVAPSRKKP

-904 VDGPAHI
+904 VDGPARI

-950 SGEKAWGVLN
+950 SGEKAWGAMN

-980 SREHAF
+980 SREHAL
-986 LLYAGSDSQRKEKG
+986 LLYAESEPQGKEKG
-1000 WLAFDLASTNGT
+1000 WLVFDLASTNGT
-1012 LIARSNADGSM
+1012 LIVRSNADGSM
-1023 SNVIVG
+1023 SNVVAG

-1042 FGAACAGDEQLLREA
+1042 FGPACAGDELLLREV
-1057 ARRAGAAVQMH
+1057 ARRAGAVVQMR

>member
-1 MGGKDKRAS
+1 M
-10 RKGAVVSKDEFA
+10 SKDEFA
-22 EYGHDANERH
+22 EYEHGANESHGEGEFLDANE
-32 GDDECRDANESRIAG
+32 
-47 ECRDAN
+47 
-53 EGGIAG
+53 
-59 ERCGANEGGP
+59 
-69 VDGERDGRRAA
+69 DG
-80 RGGKGS
+80 
-86 HGGCEIDKNDAAHKK
+86 
-101 GATNDGSAVHRGVA
+101 
-115 DGDAVDVA
+115 
-123 AGNAADVAARATVD
+123 
-137 VAVAAAGATV
+137 AAAGKAT
-147 DAAAAAVV
+147 
-155 TDADVAAG
+155 ADV
-163 DTADIAVDAA
+163 
-173 AASATVDAAA
+173 
-183 AADAVDV
+183 
-190 AAAGTSTDADA
+190 A
-201 AAAAVAT
+201 AAAAVAAA
-208 TDATADDAK
+208 DAAAADDAVAGANAGEGANESAAAAEDAK

-222 HRAAVR
+222 HRAAIR
-228 AQLRQQGAF
+228 AQRRQRGAF
-237 GQQGSAWGGLP
+237 GQQGSEWGGLP

-258 EHARIIAEKRIN
+258 EHARVIAEKRISCA
-270 GTPRTAEDWLD
+270 PRTAEDWLD

-388 TIIKAYRKLED
+388 AIIKAYRKLED

-407 TEDELLEALAEYT
+407 TEDELLEALAEHT
-420 ATRGLGR
+420 ATRGLSR

-443 VVFSAASPRDREA
+443 VAFSAVSPCGRGA
-456 ASASACASVVPVAKL
+456 APAAARASVVPAAKL
-471 AAGAADVVSVVDTI
+471 AAGAADAVSVVDTI
-485 HGAEDAGAEAVA
+485 NGAEDAGAAGFADAERARRASGAETAAV
-497 EAGCTARTEN
+497 EGCVAGSE
-507 TAEENRVALS
+507 
-517 AGGVGATRVANVAEK
+517 G
-532 QCAVRIESAAGS
+532 AAGS
-544 ASSAGD
+544 VSMGGEP
-550 SVVHDSDALIFRN
+550 VVHDSDALIFRN
-563 GVEQDMTPVERA
+563 GIEQDMTPLERA
-575 VYRARI
+575 VYKARI
-581 APIIDAGARLQT
+581 APIVDADARLQT
-593 LAKTAE
+593 FAKTAE
-599 GIRISCG
+599 GIRVSCG

-674 APKAKAKVKAAP
+674 LSRAKAKSTAEAKAN
-686 TDAFSPSPSARAMGV
+686 DASAARPQTVGV
-701 SRDDCYSMLLPMA
+701 TRDDCYSMLLPMA

-740 DAAEKEGCLQ
+740 DAAEKEGRLQ
-750 AYKEYLE
+750 AYEEYLE

-771 PEEVFPEEDSWRV
+771 PGEAFSEEDPWHV

-818 SSEYVVSTARAYVVK
+818 SSEYVASTARAYVVK
-833 RLLAS
+833 RLLTS
-838 AAARGDGWDRALE
+838 AAAHGDGWDRALE
-851 HMLGL
+851 HALGL

-863 VECADDESVAFAND
+863 VECADDESVALAND
-877 GLLTGGGVASARKKS
+877 GLLTGGGVAPSRKKP

-904 VDGPAHI
+904 VDGPARI

-950 SGEKAWGVLN
+950 SGEEAWGAMN

-980 SREHAF
+980 SREHAL
-986 LLYAGSDSQRKEKG
+986 LLYAGSEPQGKEKG
-1000 WLAFDLASTNGT
+1000 WLVFDLVSTNGT
-1012 LIARSNADGSM
+1012 LIVRSNADGSM
-1023 SNVIVG
+1023 SNVIAG
-1029 FGANNYADARALS
+1029 FGVNNYADARSLS
-1042 FGAACAGDEQLLREA
+1042 FGPACAGDELLLREV
-1057 ARRAGAAVQMH
+1057 ARRAGAAVQMR
-1068 GACIMP
+1068 GTCIMP

-1082 AVVEDANGVVS
+1082 AVMEDANGVVS

>member
-1 MGGKDKRAS
+1 MDSKDKKAS
-10 RKGAVVSKDEFA
+10 REGAVVPKDEFA
-22 EYGHDANERH
+22 EYEH
-32 GDDECRDANESRIAG
+32 GANESHGEG

-53 EGGIAG
+53 E
-59 ERCGANEGGP
+59 
-69 VDGERDGRRAA
+69 DG
-80 RGGKGS
+80 
-86 HGGCEIDKNDAAHKK
+86 
-101 GATNDGSAVHRGVA
+101 
-115 DGDAVDVA
+115 
-123 AGNAADVAARATVD
+123 
-137 VAVAAAGATV
+137 AAAGE
-147 DAAAAAVV
+147 AAS
-155 TDADVAAG
+155 DVA
-163 DTADIAVDAA
+163 T
-173 AASATVDAAA
+173 
-183 AADAVDV
+183 
-190 AAAGTSTDADA
+190 AAGKAAADA
-201 AAAAVAT
+201 AAADDAVAG
-208 TDATADDAK
+208 ANAGEGANESANAGEGAK

-222 HRAAVR
+222 HRAAIR
-228 AQLRQQGAF
+228 AQRRQRGSF
-237 GQQGSAWGGLP
+237 GQQGSEWGGLP

-258 EHARIIAEKRIN
+258 EHARVIAEKRIN
-270 GTPRTAEDWLD
+270 GVPRAAEDWLD
-281 NNAEVN
+281 SDAEVR

-309 VYAATKGYKRLFEAH
+309 AYAATKGYKRLFEAH

-388 TIIKAYRKLED
+388 AIIKAYRKLED

-407 TEDELLEALAEYT
+407 TEDELLEALAEHT
-420 ATRGLGR
+420 ATRGLSR

-443 VVFSAASPRDREA
+443 VTFSAAPPCGRGA
-456 ASASACASVVPVAKL
+456 APAAARASVVPAAKL
-471 AAGAADVVSVVDTI
+471 AAGAADAVSVVDTI
-485 HGAEDAGAEAVA
+485 NGAEDADAAGFADAERARRASGAETAAV
-497 EAGCTARTEN
+497 EGCVAGSE
-507 TAEENRVALS
+507 
-517 AGGVGATRVANVAEK
+517 G
-532 QCAVRIESAAGS
+532 AAGS
-544 ASSAGD
+544 ASMGGEP
-550 SVVHDSDALIFRN
+550 VVHDSDALIFRN
-563 GVEQDMTPVERA
+563 GIEQDMTPLERA
-575 VYRARI
+575 VYKARI
-581 APIIDAGARLQT
+581 APVIDADARLQT

-599 GIRISCG
+599 GIRVSCG

-616 RIELRLRE
+616 RIELRLRK

-661 ALRLAEMLPKQSA
+661 ALRLAEMFPKQSA
-674 APKAKAKVKAAP
+674 ASRAKAKSTVEAKAN
-686 TDAFSPSPSARAMGV
+686 DGSAARPQTMGV
-701 SRDDCYSMLLPMA
+701 TRDDCYSMLLPMA

-750 AYKEYLE
+750 AYEEYLE
-757 NPLAVVRGKMLARV
+757 NPLAVVRGEMLARV
-771 PEEVFPEEDSWRV
+771 TGEAFPEEDSWHM

-818 SSEYVVSTARAYVVK
+818 SSEYVASTARAYVVK
-833 RLLAS
+833 RLLTS
-838 AAARGDGWDRALE
+838 AAVRGDGWDRALE
-851 HMLGL
+851 HALGL
-856 MLCWMFD
+856 MLRWMFD
-863 VECADDESVAFAND
+863 VECADDESVALAND
-877 GLLTGGGVASARKKS
+877 GLLTGGGVAPSRKKS

-904 VDGPAHI
+904 VDGPARI

-950 SGEKAWGVLN
+950 SGEKAWGAMN

-1012 LIARSNADGSM
+1012 LIVRSNADGSM

-1029 FGANNYADARALS
+1029 FGANNYADARTLS
-1042 FGAACAGDEQLLREA
+1042 FGSACADDELLLREA
-1057 ARRAGAAVQMH
+1057 AKRAGAVIQVH

-1104 VREA
+1104 VCEA

>member
-1 MGGKDKRAS
+1 M
-10 RKGAVVSKDEFA
+10 SKDEFA
-22 EYGHDANERH
+22 EYEHGANESH
-32 GDDECRDANESRIAG
+32 GDDECRDANEDEAAAG
-47 ECRDAN
+47 K
-53 EGGIAG
+53 
-59 ERCGANEGGP
+59 
-69 VDGERDGRRAA
+69 AA
-80 RGGKGS
+80 S
-86 HGGCEIDKNDAAHKK
+86 DAA
-101 GATNDGSAVHRGVA
+101 A
-115 DGDAVDVA
+115 A
-123 AGNAADVAARATVD
+123 AGKAAADVAAAD
-137 VAVAAAGATV
+137 DAVAGANAGEGANES
-147 DAAAAAVV
+147 AAAAE
-155 TDADVAAG
+155 G
-163 DTADIAVDAA
+163 
-173 AASATVDAAA
+173 
-183 AADAVDV
+183 
-190 AAAGTSTDADA
+190 
-201 AAAAVAT
+201 
-208 TDATADDAK
+208 AK

-222 HRAAVR
+222 HRAAIR
-228 AQLRQQGAF
+228 AQRRQRGAF
-237 GQQGSAWGGLP
+237 GQQGSEWDGLP

-258 EHARIIAEKRIN
+258 EHARVIAEKRIS
-270 GTPRTAEDWLD
+270 GAPRTAEDWLD

-388 TIIKAYRKLED
+388 AIIKAYRKLED

-407 TEDELLEALAEYT
+407 TEDELLEALAEHT
-420 ATRGLGR
+420 ATRGLSR

-443 VVFSAASPRDREA
+443 VAFAAAPPCGRGA
-456 ASASACASVVPVAKL
+456 APAAARASVVPAAKL
-471 AAGAADVVSVVDTI
+471 AAGAADAVSVVDNI
-485 HGAEDAGAEAVA
+485 NGAEDADAAGFADAERARRASGAETAAV
-497 EAGCTARTEN
+497 EGCVAGSE
-507 TAEENRVALS
+507 
-517 AGGVGATRVANVAEK
+517 G
-532 QCAVRIESAAGS
+532 AAGS
-544 ASSAGD
+544 VSMGGEP
-550 SVVHDSDALIFRN
+550 VVHDSDALIFRN
-563 GVEQDMTPVERA
+563 GIEQDMTPLERA
-575 VYRARI
+575 VYKARI
-581 APIIDAGARLQT
+581 APIVDADARLQT

-599 GIRISCG
+599 GIRVSCG

-616 RIELRLRE
+616 RIELRLRG

-674 APKAKAKVKAAP
+674 LSRAKTKSTVEAKVNDASAARP
-686 TDAFSPSPSARAMGV
+686 QTVGV
-701 SRDDCYSMLLPMA
+701 TRDDCYSMLLPMA

-750 AYKEYLE
+750 AYEEYLE

-771 PEEVFPEEDSWRV
+771 PGEAFSEEDPWHV

-818 SSEYVVSTARAYVVK
+818 SSEYVASTARAYVVK
-833 RLLAS
+833 RLLTS
-838 AAARGDGWDRALE
+838 AAVRGDDWDRVLE
-851 HMLGL
+851 HALGL

-863 VECADDESVAFAND
+863 VECADDESVALAND
-877 GLLTGGGVASARKKS
+877 GLLTGGGVAPSRKKP

-950 SGEKAWGVLN
+950 SGEKAWGAMN

-980 SREHAF
+980 SREHAL
-986 LLYAGSDSQRKEKG
+986 LLYAGSEPQGKEKG
-1000 WLAFDLASTNGT
+1000 WLVFDLASTNGT
-1012 LIARSNADGSM
+1012 LIVRSNADGSV
-1023 SNVIVG
+1023 SNVIAG

-1042 FGAACAGDEQLLREA
+1042 FGPACAGDELLLREV
-1057 ARRAGAAVQMH
+1057 ARRAGAVVQMR
-1068 GACIMP
+1068 GTCIMP

-1082 AVVEDANGVVS
+1082 AVMEDANGVVS
-1093 FGARNGALCLR
+1093 LGARNGALCLR

>member
-1 MGGKDKRAS
+1 MGSKDKRAS
-10 RKGAVVSKDEFA
+10 REGAVVSKDEFA
-22 EYGHDANERH
+22 EYEHGANESH
-32 GDDECRDANESRIAG
+32 GDDVCRDANEDGASAG
-47 ECRDAN
+47 EA
-53 EGGIAG
+53 
-59 ERCGANEGGP
+59 
-69 VDGERDGRRAA
+69 
-80 RGGKGS
+80 
-86 HGGCEIDKNDAAHKK
+86 
-101 GATNDGSAVHRGVA
+101 
-115 DGDAVDVA
+115 
-123 AGNAADVAARATVD
+123 AADVAA
-137 VAVAAAGATV
+137 AAGKAE
-147 DAAAAAVV
+147 
-155 TDADVAAG
+155 ADV
-163 DTADIAVDAA
+163 
-173 AASATVDAAA
+173 
-183 AADAVDV
+183 
-190 AAAGTSTDADA
+190 
-201 AAAAVAT
+201 
-208 TDATADDAK
+208 ATADDAVAGANAGEGANESAAAAEGAK

-222 HRAAVR
+222 HRAAIR
-228 AQLRQQGAF
+228 AQRRQRGAF
-237 GQQGSAWGGLP
+237 GQQGSEWGGLP

-258 EHARIIAEKRIN
+258 EHARVIAEKRIS
-270 GTPRTAEDWLD
+270 GAPRTAEDWLD

-388 TIIKAYRKLED
+388 AIIKAYRKLED

-407 TEDELLEALAEYT
+407 TEDELLEALAEHT
-420 ATRGLGR
+420 ATRVLSR

-443 VVFSAASPRDREA
+443 VTFSAAPPCGRGA
-456 ASASACASVVPVAKL
+456 APAAARASVVPAAKL
-471 AAGAADVVSVVDTI
+471 AAGAMDAVSVVDTI
-485 HGAEDAGAEAVA
+485 NGAEDADAAGSAGAAWARQVSGTEAVA
-497 EAGCTARTEN
+497 ETGCVARTESA
-507 TAEENRVALS
+507 AEKNRVALS

-532 QCAVRIESAAGS
+532 QRVAGSEGAAGS
-544 ASSAGD
+544 VSMGGE

-563 GVEQDMTPVERA
+563 GIEQDMTPLERA
-575 VYRARI
+575 VYKARI
-581 APIIDAGARLQT
+581 APIVDADARLQT

-599 GIRISCG
+599 GIRVSCG

-638 ETSTWLRQERSR
+638 ETSIWLRQERSR

-661 ALRLAEMLPKQSA
+661 ALRLAEMFPKQSA
-674 APKAKAKVKAAP
+674 PSRAKTKSTVEAKVNDGLAARP
-686 TDAFSPSPSARAMGV
+686 QAVGV
-701 SRDDCYSMLLPMA
+701 TRDDCYSMLLPMA

-750 AYKEYLE
+750 AYEEYLE
-757 NPLAVVRGKMLARV
+757 NPLAVVQGKMLARV
-771 PEEVFPEEDSWRV
+771 PGEAFSEEDPWRV

-818 SSEYVVSTARAYVVK
+818 SSEYVASTARAYVVK

-851 HMLGL
+851 HALGL

-863 VECADDESVAFAND
+863 VECADDESVALAND
-877 GLLTGGGVASARKKS
+877 GLLTGGGVAPSRKKP

-904 VDGPAHI
+904 VDGPARI

-950 SGEKAWGVLN
+950 SGEKAWGAMN

-980 SREHAF
+980 SREHAL
-986 LLYAGSDSQRKEKG
+986 LLYAGSEPQGKEKG
-1000 WLAFDLASTNGT
+1000 WLVFDLASTNGT
-1012 LIARSNADGSM
+1012 LIVRSNADGSM
-1023 SNVIVG
+1023 SNVIAG

-1042 FGAACAGDEQLLREA
+1042 FGPACAGDELLLREA
-1057 ARRAGAAVQMH
+1057 ARRAGAAVQMR
-1068 GACIMP
+1068 GSCIMP

-1082 AVVEDANGVVS
+1082 AVMEDANGVVS

>member
-1 MGGKDKRAS
+1 MRLAAQITMSSKDKGAS
-10 RKGAVVSKDEFA
+10 RKGAVVLKDEFA
-22 EYGHDANERH
+22 QCEYDANERH
-32 GDDECRDANESRIAG
+32 GEGDRREANES
-47 ECRDAN
+47 
-53 EGGIAG
+53 
-59 ERCGANEGGP
+59 
-69 VDGERDGRRAA
+69 
-80 RGGKGS
+80 
-86 HGGCEIDKNDAAHKK
+86 
-101 GATNDGSAVHRGVA
+101 GVA
-115 DGDAVDVA
+115 AEA
-123 AGNAADVAARATVD
+123 
-137 VAVAAAGATV
+137 
-147 DAAAAAVV
+147 
-155 TDADVAAG
+155 
-163 DTADIAVDAA
+163 
-173 AASATVDAAA
+173 
-183 AADAVDV
+183 
-190 AAAGTSTDADA
+190 
-201 AAAAVAT
+201 
-208 TDATADDAK
+208 AK

-228 AQLRQQGAF
+228 AQRRQQGSF
-237 GQQGSAWGGLP
+237 GQQGSEWGGLP

-270 GTPRTAEDWLD
+270 GVPRTAEDWLD
-281 NNAEVN
+281 SDAEVR
-287 LALLAKA
+287 LALFAKA

-309 VYAATKGYKRLFEAH
+309 AYAATRGYRRLFEAH
-324 DLGAEYHRAV
+324 DLGAEYHHAV

-339 DSIDKFNLSEGHVL
+339 DSIDKFNLSENHVL
-353 NSWVSTN
+353 NSWILTN

-382 EARKYF
+382 EARRYF
-388 TIIKAYRKLED
+388 AIVKAYRKLED
-399 SLQGARRP
+399 SLQGTREP
-407 TEDELLEALAEYT
+407 TEGELLEALAEHT
-420 ATRGLGR
+420 ATRGLSR

-443 VVFSAASPRDREA
+443 VVFSAAPSHGREA
-456 ASASACASVVPVAKL
+456 ASACARASVVPAAKL
-471 AAGAADVVSVVDTI
+471 ATDSTDVVSAVGVM
-485 HGAEDAGAEAVA
+485 HGAED
-497 EAGCTARTEN
+497 TD
-507 TAEENRVALS
+507 
-517 AGGVGATRVANVAEK
+517 
-532 QCAVRIESAAGS
+532 AAGS
-544 ASSAGD
+544 ASSAGE

-563 GVEQDMTPVERA
+563 GIEQDMTPLERV
-575 VYRARI
+575 VYKARI
-581 APIIDAGARLQT
+581 APIVDADARLQT

-599 GIRISCG
+599 GIRVSCG
-606 LPMMQADRVR
+606 LPTMQADRVR

-661 ALRLAEMLPKQSA
+661 ALRLAEMLPKQLA
-674 APKAKAKVKAAP
+674 ASKAKAEAA
-686 TDAFSPSPSARAMGV
+686 DALAAVVRIAGV
-701 SRDDCYSMLLPMA
+701 TRDDCYSMLLPML

-740 DAAEKEGCLQ
+740 DAAKKEGRLQ
-750 AYKEYLE
+750 AYEEYLE

-771 PEEVFPEEDSWRV
+771 PGEAFPEEDSWRV
-784 LLWHFFFDEAT
+784 LLWYFFFDEAT

-818 SSEYVVSTARAYVVK
+818 SSEYIASTARAYVVK
-833 RLLAS
+833 RLLTS
-838 AAARGDGWDRALE
+838 AAARGDGWDCALE
-851 HMLGL
+851 HALGL

-863 VECADDESVAFAND
+863 IERADDESVALAND
-877 GLLTGGGVASARKKS
+877 GLLTGGGVASSRKKP

-904 VDGPAHI
+904 VDGPARI
-911 DLEEGRELRV
+911 DLEEGREIRV
-921 HPWLRPRVGIGHAFE
+921 HPWLRPRAGVGHAFE

-950 SGEKAWGVLN
+950 SGEEVWGVLN

-986 LLYAGSDSQRKEKG
+986 LLYAGSGSQRKEKG

-1012 LIARSNADGSM
+1012 LIVRSNSDGSM

-1029 FGANNYADARALS
+1029 FGTSNYADARTLS
-1042 FGAACAGDEQLLREA
+1042 FGSACADDELLLREA
-1057 ARRAGAAVQMH
+1057 ARRAGAAIQMH

-1082 AVVEDANGVVS
+1082 AVVEDSNGVVS

>member
-1 MGGKDKRAS
+1 ML
-10 RKGAVVSKDEFA
+10 KDEFA
-22 EYGHDANERH
+22 EYEHGANESH
-32 GDDECRDANESRIAG
+32 GDDECRDANE
-47 ECRDAN
+47 
-53 EGGIAG
+53 
-59 ERCGANEGGP
+59 
-69 VDGERDGRRAA
+69 DG
-80 RGGKGS
+80 
-86 HGGCEIDKNDAAHKK
+86 
-101 GATNDGSAVHRGVA
+101 
-115 DGDAVDVA
+115 VA
-123 AGNAADVAARATVD
+123 AGKAAADVAA
-137 VAVAAAGATV
+137 AAGKAAS
-147 DAAAAAVV
+147 DAAAADDAV
-155 TDADVAAG
+155 AG
-163 DTADIAVDAA
+163 ANVGEGANESAA
-173 AASATVDAAA
+173 AAE
-183 AADAVDV
+183 
-190 AAAGTSTDADA
+190 
-201 AAAAVAT
+201 
-208 TDATADDAK
+208 DAK

-222 HRAAVR
+222 HRAAIR
-228 AQLRQQGAF
+228 AQRRQRGAF
-237 GQQGSAWGGLP
+237 GQQGSEWGGLP

-258 EHARIIAEKRIN
+258 EHARVIAEKRIS
-270 GTPRTAEDWLD
+270 GAPRTAEDWLD

-360 KKPVER
+360 KKPMER

-388 TIIKAYRKLED
+388 AIIKAYRKLED

-407 TEDELLEALAEYT
+407 TEDELLEALAEHT
-420 ATRGLGR
+420 ATRGLSR
-427 EAMLDILD
+427 KAMLDILD

-443 VVFSAASPRDREA
+443 VAFSAAPPCGRGA
-456 ASASACASVVPVAKL
+456 APAAARASVVPAAKL
-471 AAGAADVVSVVDTI
+471 AAGAMDIVGVVDTI
-485 HGAEDAGAEAVA
+485 NGAEDADAAGFADAERAWRASGAETAAV
-497 EAGCTARTEN
+497 EGCVAGSE
-507 TAEENRVALS
+507 
-517 AGGVGATRVANVAEK
+517 G
-532 QCAVRIESAAGS
+532 AAGS
-544 ASSAGD
+544 ASMGGEP
-550 SVVHDSDALIFRN
+550 VVHDSDALIFRN
-563 GVEQDMTPVERA
+563 GIEQDMTPLERA
-575 VYRARI
+575 VYKARI
-581 APIIDAGARLQT
+581 APVIDADARLQT

-599 GIRISCG
+599 GIRVSCG

-674 APKAKAKVKAAP
+674 LSRAKTKSTAEAKANDGSAARP
-686 TDAFSPSPSARAMGV
+686 QTVGV
-701 SRDDCYSMLLPMA
+701 TRDDCYSMLLPTA

-750 AYKEYLE
+750 AYEEYLE

-771 PEEVFPEEDSWRV
+771 PGEAFSEEDPWHA

-818 SSEYVVSTARAYVVK
+818 SSEYVASTARAYVVK

-838 AAARGDGWDRALE
+838 AAARGDDWDRALE
-851 HMLGL
+851 HALGL

-863 VECADDESVAFAND
+863 VECADDESVALAND
-877 GLLTGGGVASARKKS
+877 GLLTGGGVAPSRKKP

-904 VDGPAHI
+904 VDGPARI

-950 SGEKAWGVLN
+950 SGEKAWGAMN

-980 SREHAF
+980 SREHAL
-986 LLYAGSDSQRKEKG
+986 LLYAGSEPQGKEKG
-1000 WLAFDLASTNGT
+1000 WLVFDLASTNGT
-1012 LIARSNADGSM
+1012 LIVRSNADGSM
-1023 SNVIVG
+1023 SNVIAG

-1042 FGAACAGDEQLLREA
+1042 FGPACAGDELLLREV
-1057 ARRAGAAVQMH
+1057 ARRAGAAVQMR
-1068 GACIMP
+1068 GTCIMP

-1082 AVVEDANGVVS
+1082 AVMEDANGVVS
-1093 FGARNGALCLR
+1093 FGARNGALCLC

>member
-1 MGGKDKRAS
+1 M
-10 RKGAVVSKDEFA
+10 SKDEFA
-22 EYGHDANERH
+22 EYEH
-32 GDDECRDANESRIAG
+32 GANESHGEG

-53 EGGIAG
+53 E
-59 ERCGANEGGP
+59 
-69 VDGERDGRRAA
+69 DG
-80 RGGKGS
+80 
-86 HGGCEIDKNDAAHKK
+86 
-101 GATNDGSAVHRGVA
+101 
-115 DGDAVDVA
+115 
-123 AGNAADVAARATVD
+123 
-137 VAVAAAGATV
+137 AAAGE
-147 DAAAAAVV
+147 AA
-155 TDADVAAG
+155 
-163 DTADIAVDAA
+163 
-173 AASATVDAAA
+173 
-183 AADAVDV
+183 
-190 AAAGTSTDADA
+190 ADA
-201 AAAAVAT
+201 AAAAGKAAA
-208 TDATADDAK
+208 DAAAADDAVAGANAGEGANESAAADEGAK

-222 HRAAVR
+222 HRAAIR
-228 AQLRQQGAF
+228 AQRRQWGAF
-237 GQQGSAWGGLP
+237 GQQGSEWGGLP
-248 YSDALLQEGL
+248 YSDALLQKGL
-258 EHARIIAEKRIN
+258 EHARVIAEKRIS
-270 GTPRTAEDWLD
+270 GAPRTAEDWLD

-388 TIIKAYRKLED
+388 AIIKAYRKLED

-407 TEDELLEALAEYT
+407 TEDELLEALAEHT
-420 ATRGLGR
+420 ATRGLSR

-435 RGSDGVHR
+435 RGSDGVHM
-443 VVFSAASPRDREA
+443 VAFSAASPCGRGAAPA
-456 ASASACASVVPVAKL
+456 ASRASVVPAAKL
-471 AAGAADVVSVVDTI
+471 AAGAADAVSVVDTI
-485 HGAEDAGAEAVA
+485 NGADAAGFADAERARRVSGAETAAVEGCVAGSE
-497 EAGCTARTEN
+497 G
-507 TAEENRVALS
+507 
-517 AGGVGATRVANVAEK
+517 
-532 QCAVRIESAAGS
+532 AAGS
-544 ASSAGD
+544 ASMGGEP
-550 SVVHDSDALIFRN
+550 VVHDSDALIFRN
-563 GVEQDMTPVERA
+563 GIEQDMTPLERA
-575 VYRARI
+575 VYKARI
-581 APIIDAGARLQT
+581 APVIDADARLQT

-599 GIRISCG
+599 GIRVSCG

-674 APKAKAKVKAAP
+674 PSRAKTKSTAEAKANDASAARP
-686 TDAFSPSPSARAMGV
+686 QTVGV
-701 SRDDCYSMLLPMA
+701 TRDDCYSMLLPMA

-730 ALWENKKLSE
+730 ALWENKKLSG

-750 AYKEYLE
+750 AYEEYLE

-771 PEEVFPEEDSWRV
+771 PGEAFSEEDPWHV

-818 SSEYVVSTARAYVVK
+818 SSEYVASTARAYVVK

-851 HMLGL
+851 HALGL

-863 VECADDESVAFAND
+863 VECADDESVAIAND
-877 GLLTGGGVASARKKS
+877 GLLTGGGVAPSRKKP

-904 VDGPAHI
+904 VDGPARI

-950 SGEKAWGVLN
+950 SGEKAWGAMN

-980 SREHAF
+980 SREHAL
-986 LLYAGSDSQRKEKG
+986 LLYAGSEPQGKEKG
-1000 WLAFDLASTNGT
+1000 WLVFDLASTNGT
-1012 LIARSNADGSM
+1012 LIVRSNADGSM
-1023 SNVIVG
+1023 SNVIAG

-1042 FGAACAGDEQLLREA
+1042 FGPACAGDELLLREV
-1057 ARRAGAAVQMH
+1057 ARRAGAAIQMR
-1068 GACIMP
+1068 GTCIMP

-1082 AVVEDANGVVS
+1082 AVMEDANGVVS

>member
-1 MGGKDKRAS
+1 MGSKDKKALRE
-10 RKGAVVSKDEFA
+10 GAVVSKDEFA
-22 EYGHDANERH
+22 EYEHGANESH
-32 GDDECRDANESRIAG
+32 GDDGRRDANEDGAAAG
-47 ECRDAN
+47 EA
-53 EGGIAG
+53 
-59 ERCGANEGGP
+59 
-69 VDGERDGRRAA
+69 
-80 RGGKGS
+80 
-86 HGGCEIDKNDAAHKK
+86 
-101 GATNDGSAVHRGVA
+101 
-115 DGDAVDVA
+115 
-123 AGNAADVAARATVD
+123 AADVAA
-137 VAVAAAGATV
+137 AAGK
-147 DAAAAAVV
+147 AA
-155 TDADVAAG
+155 ADVAA
-163 DTADIAVDAA
+163 ADGAVAGANVGAGANESAA
-173 AASATVDAAA
+173 AAEDAN
-183 AADAVDV
+183 
-190 AAAGTSTDADA
+190 
-201 AAAAVAT
+201 
-208 TDATADDAK
+208 AK

-222 HRAAVR
+222 HRAAIR
-228 AQLRQQGAF
+228 AQRRQRGAF
-237 GQQGSAWGGLP
+237 GQQGSEWGGLP

-258 EHARIIAEKRIN
+258 EHARVIAEKRIS
-270 GTPRTAEDWLD
+270 GAPRTAEDWLD

-388 TIIKAYRKLED
+388 AIIKAYRKLED

-407 TEDELLEALAEYT
+407 TEDELLEALAEHT
-420 ATRGLGR
+420 ATRGLSR
-427 EAMLDILD
+427 KAMLDILD

-443 VVFSAASPRDREA
+443 VAFSAASPCGRGA
-456 ASASACASVVPVAKL
+456 APAAARASVVPAAKL
-471 AAGAADVVSVVDTI
+471 AAGAMDIVSVVDTI
-485 HGAEDAGAEAVA
+485 NGAEDADAAGFADAGRARRASDAETAAV
-497 EAGCTARTEN
+497 EGCVAG
-507 TAEENRVALS
+507 S
-517 AGGVGATRVANVAEK
+517 
-532 QCAVRIESAAGS
+532 ESAAGS
-544 ASSAGD
+544 ASMGGEP
-550 SVVHDSDALIFRN
+550 VVHDSDALIFRN
-563 GVEQDMTPVERA
+563 GIEQDMTPLERA
-575 VYRARI
+575 VYEARL
-581 APIIDAGARLQT
+581 APIVDADGHLQT

-599 GIRISCG
+599 GIRVSCG

-674 APKAKAKVKAAP
+674 PARAKTKSTAEAKANDASAARP
-686 TDAFSPSPSARAMGV
+686 QTVGV
-701 SRDDCYSMLLPMA
+701 TRDDCYSMLLPMA

-740 DAAEKEGCLQ
+740 DAAEKEGRLQ
-750 AYKEYLE
+750 AYEEYLE

-771 PEEVFPEEDSWRV
+771 PGEAFSEEDPWHV

-818 SSEYVVSTARAYVVK
+818 SSEYVASTARAYVVK
-833 RLLAS
+833 RLLTS
-838 AAARGDGWDRALE
+838 AAAHGDGWDRALE
-851 HMLGL
+851 HALGL

-863 VECADDESVAFAND
+863 VECADDESVALAND
-877 GLLTGGGVASARKKS
+877 GLLTGGGVAPSRKKP

-904 VDGPAHI
+904 VDGPVRI

-950 SGEKAWGVLN
+950 SGEEAWGAMN

-980 SREHAF
+980 SREHAL
-986 LLYAGSDSQRKEKG
+986 LLYAGSEPQGKEKG
-1000 WLAFDLASTNGT
+1000 WLVFDLASTNGT
-1012 LIARSNADGSM
+1012 LIVRSNADGSM
-1023 SNVIVG
+1023 SNVIAG

-1042 FGAACAGDEQLLREA
+1042 FGPACAGDELLLHEA
-1057 ARRAGAAVQMH
+1057 ARRAGAAVQMR
-1068 GACIMP
+1068 GTCIMP

-1082 AVVEDANGVVS
+1082 AVMEDANGVVS

>member
-1 MGGKDKRAS
+1 MAVPFVHWFLTSTWKTGAKFSGKWERVVGMRLAAQITMSSKDKGAS
-10 RKGAVVSKDEFA
+10 RKGAVVLKDEFA
-22 EYGHDANERH
+22 QCEYDANERH
-32 GDDECRDANESRIAG
+32 GEGDRREANES
-47 ECRDAN
+47 
-53 EGGIAG
+53 
-59 ERCGANEGGP
+59 
-69 VDGERDGRRAA
+69 
-80 RGGKGS
+80 
-86 HGGCEIDKNDAAHKK
+86 
-101 GATNDGSAVHRGVA
+101 GVA
-115 DGDAVDVA
+115 AEA
-123 AGNAADVAARATVD
+123 
-137 VAVAAAGATV
+137 
-147 DAAAAAVV
+147 
-155 TDADVAAG
+155 
-163 DTADIAVDAA
+163 
-173 AASATVDAAA
+173 
-183 AADAVDV
+183 
-190 AAAGTSTDADA
+190 
-201 AAAAVAT
+201 
-208 TDATADDAK
+208 AK

-228 AQLRQQGAF
+228 AQRRQQGSF
-237 GQQGSAWGGLP
+237 GQQGSEWGGLP

-270 GTPRTAEDWLD
+270 GVPRTAEDWLD
-281 NNAEVN
+281 SDAEVR

-309 VYAATKGYKRLFEAH
+309 AYAATRGYRRLFEAH
-324 DLGAEYHRAV
+324 DLGAEYHHAV

-339 DSIDKFNLSEGHVL
+339 DSIDKFNLSENHVL
-353 NSWVSTN
+353 NSWVLTN

-382 EARKYF
+382 EARRYF
-388 TIIKAYRKLED
+388 AIVKAYRKLED
-399 SLQGARRP
+399 SLQGTREP
-407 TEDELLEALAEYT
+407 TEGELLEALAEHT
-420 ATRGLGR
+420 ATRGLSR

-443 VVFSAASPRDREA
+443 VVFSAAPSHGREA
-456 ASASACASVVPVAKL
+456 ASACARASVVPAAKL
-471 AAGAADVVSVVDTI
+471 ATDAADVVSAVGVM
-485 HGAEDAGAEAVA
+485 HGAED
-497 EAGCTARTEN
+497 TD
-507 TAEENRVALS
+507 
-517 AGGVGATRVANVAEK
+517 
-532 QCAVRIESAAGS
+532 AAGS
-544 ASSAGD
+544 ASLAGE

-563 GVEQDMTPVERA
+563 GIEQDMTPLERV
-575 VYRARI
+575 VYKARI
-581 APIIDAGARLQT
+581 APIVDADARLQT

-599 GIRISCG
+599 GIRVSCG
-606 LPMMQADRVR
+606 LPMMQVDRVR

-661 ALRLAEMLPKQSA
+661 ALRLAEMLPKQLA
-674 APKAKAKVKAAP
+674 ASKAKAEAA
-686 TDAFSPSPSARAMGV
+686 DALAAVVRIAGV
-701 SRDDCYSMLLPMA
+701 TRDDCYSMLLPML

-740 DAAEKEGCLQ
+740 DAAKKEGRLQ
-750 AYKEYLE
+750 AYEEYLE

-771 PEEVFPEEDSWRV
+771 PGEAFPEEDSWRV
-784 LLWHFFFDEAT
+784 LLWYFFFDEAT

-818 SSEYVVSTARAYVVK
+818 SSEYIASTARAYVVK
-833 RLLAS
+833 RLLTS
-838 AAARGDGWDRALE
+838 AAARGDGWDCALE
-851 HMLGL
+851 HALGL

-863 VECADDESVAFAND
+863 IERADDESVALAND
-877 GLLTGGGVASARKKS
+877 GLLTGGGVASSRKKP

-904 VDGPAHI
+904 VDGPARI
-911 DLEEGRELRV
+911 DLEEGREIRV
-921 HPWLRPRVGIGHAFE
+921 HPWLRPRAGIGHAFE

-950 SGEKAWGVLN
+950 SGEEVWGVLN

-986 LLYAGSDSQRKEKG
+986 LLYAGSGSQRKEKG

-1012 LIARSNADGSM
+1012 LIVRSNSDGSM

-1029 FGANNYADARALS
+1029 FGTSNYADARTLS
-1042 FGAACAGDEQLLREA
+1042 FGSACADDELLLREA
-1057 ARRAGAAVQMH
+1057 ARRAGAAIQMH

-1082 AVVEDANGVVS
+1082 AVVEDSNGVVS